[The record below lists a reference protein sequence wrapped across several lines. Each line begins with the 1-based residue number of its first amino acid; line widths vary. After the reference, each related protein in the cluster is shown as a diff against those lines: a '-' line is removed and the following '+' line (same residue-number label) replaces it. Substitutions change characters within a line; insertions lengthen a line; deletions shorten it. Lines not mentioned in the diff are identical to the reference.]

1 MNAEDGIILP
11 SILLENT
18 FSSLCSLFLAK
29 ASRSGMIVPSRG
41 NCDGSQL
48 QSFSCQMDFIEKA

>member
-41 NCDGSQL
+41 NCDESQL
-48 QSFSCQMDFIEKA
+48 QSFSYQM